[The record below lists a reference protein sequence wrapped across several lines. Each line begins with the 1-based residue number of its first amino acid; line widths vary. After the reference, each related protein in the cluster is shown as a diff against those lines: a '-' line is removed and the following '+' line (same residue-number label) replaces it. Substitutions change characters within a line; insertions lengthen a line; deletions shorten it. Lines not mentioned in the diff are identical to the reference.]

1 MTRPHL
7 EFLTELNNQ
16 SFSQNEEW
24 FAEDLRVYYRP
35 KECVM
40 SIGTNGNKTVQMTFD
55 SGSTWVDFSTSR
67 KLDFSEQI
75 YLVISDG
82 DFINFRSTDG
92 NGITVQHMHIYF
104 KEF

>member
-1 MTRPHL
+1 LVTRPHL
-7 EFLTELNNQ
+7 EFLAELNNQ

-40 SIGTNGNKTVQMTFD
+40 SIGTDGNKTVQMTFD
-55 SGSTWVDFSTSR
+55 SGSTWVDF
-67 KLDFSEQI
+67 
-75 YLVISDG
+75 

-92 NGITVQHMHIYF
+92 SGITVQHMHIYF